1 MVWEPTNIFV
11 KKLLFRE
18 RIVRPIFVEN
28 AYLVMSVSFSRF
40 SPHGNKMFFYFF
52 GKQAKSDLN
61 SVNVLL

>member
-1 MVWEPTNIFV
+1 M

-28 AYLVMSVSFSRF
+28 AYLVMSDSFSRF